1 MIIGPI
7 RLMPALTETYNLS
20 CKESCVLHTRDP
32 HLRPDLGEAVP
43 PGKAILFLYSVVPS
57 VEYVCGKNLR
67 FNAIHITWI
76 LTCLGCYIG

>member
-43 PGKAILFLYSVVPS
+43 PSKGTLSYCYIQWFPLWNMYA
-57 VEYVCGKNLR
+57 EKNLG
-67 FNAIHITWI
+67 
-76 LTCLGCYIG
+76 LMQ